1 MFKKMLCPIDGSD
14 QAEKAL
20 EVAIDIAKMY
30 AAEMIIMHVPHRA
43 ENIEALERFAEVEGL
58 ASKVNLE
65 LDRLRALDY
74 RVGVMN
80 ESDFEKS
87 GVSPRLLIEVG
98 QHIVDEACTHARKR
112 GVNKVDV
119 HLEDGKPA
127 DCILRVIDEKS
138 IDCVVIGS
146 RGLGRIEGLFL
157 GSVSHKV
164 VNHALCTCIV
174 VK

>member
-1 MFKKMLCPIDGSD
+1 MFKKMLCPIDGSEN
-14 QAEKAL
+14 AEKAL

-30 AAEMIIMHVPHRA
+30 DAELTVMHVPHRA
-43 ENIEALERFAEVEGL
+43 ENVEALERFAEVEGL
-58 ASKVNLE
+58 AGKVNAE

-74 RVGVMN
+74 RIGVMN
-80 ESDFEKS
+80 ASDFEES
-87 GVSPRLLIEVG
+87 GVSARLLIEVG
-98 QHIVDEACTHARKR
+98 QHIVDEACTHARES
-112 GVNKVDV
+112 GVSKVDA

-127 DCILRVIDEKS
+127 DCILRVIDEES

-146 RGLGRIEGLFL
+146 RGLGRIEGLLL

-164 VNHALCTCIV
+164 VNHAPCTCIV